1 MVEPFFR
8 LTLSIGK
15 VQLVLGRWVQSVAGV
30 TFHSLSAIVGIA
42 RPRLSRLLKK
52 LGEIPAGASEI
63 ESGNMVFE
71 AEKTVPLVRAV
82 KTAVS
87 LHDVAEY
94 IGASKRQVESLY
106 RKGTIRPLFP
116 QKRSRIGS
124 PGRFCPGTPRQPPT
138 ADL

>member
-1 MVEPFFR
+1 M
-8 LTLSIGK
+8 
-15 VQLVLGRWVQSVAGV
+15 QSVAGV

-42 RPRLSRLLKK
+42 RPRLSRLLKN
-52 LGEIPAGASEI
+52 LGEIPACASEI

-106 RKGTIRPLFP
+106 RKGIIRPLFP

>member
-1 MVEPFFR
+1 
-8 LTLSIGK
+8 
-15 VQLVLGRWVQSVAGV
+15 VQSVAGV

-106 RKGTIRPLFP
+106 RKGIIRPLFP

-138 ADL
+138 VDL